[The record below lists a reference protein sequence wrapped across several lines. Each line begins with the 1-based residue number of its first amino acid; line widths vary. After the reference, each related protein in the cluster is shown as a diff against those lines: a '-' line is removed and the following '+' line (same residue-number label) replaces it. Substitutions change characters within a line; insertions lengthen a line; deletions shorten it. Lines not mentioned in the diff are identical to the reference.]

1 MKCTE
6 FDAAIA
12 ARHGNLARVDATV
25 KDDVAMTLCQ
35 AILRITH
42 RLNAS
47 GAVGPRATRQCRG
60 LYCMGRIQV
69 PELKPG
75 DTSRNALFLR
85 LSYVE
90 MT

>member
-42 RLNAS
+42 RLM
-47 GAVGPRATRQCRG
+47 P
-60 LYCMGRIQV
+60 
-69 PELKPG
+69 PELSGLAQRDNVG
-75 DTSRNALFLR
+75 DFTAWAGFKCLN
-85 LSYVE
+85 
-90 MT
+90 